1 MAMLVFVGI
10 CFHIDRCNFFAKI
23 GIKTEVTKEILL
35 NIARIQKKVFILACA
50 FNDEH

>member
-1 MAMLVFVGI
+1 MQEILNERAVEI
-10 CFHIDRCNFFAKI
+10 
-23 GIKTEVTKEILL
+23 TKEILL